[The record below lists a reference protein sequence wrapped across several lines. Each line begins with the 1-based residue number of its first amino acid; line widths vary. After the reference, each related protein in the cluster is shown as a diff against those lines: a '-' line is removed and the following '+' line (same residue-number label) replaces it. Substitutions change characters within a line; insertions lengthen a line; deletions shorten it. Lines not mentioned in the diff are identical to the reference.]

1 MIFEVIGMM
10 AVFITS
16 KTDIKDVILIG
27 NITVIPGV
35 KYVLD
40 RIEKVQN
47 IKFFVPENAEF
58 AVVLG
63 ALKACNY

>member
-1 MIFEVIGMM
+1 MVFQTIGMM

-16 KTDIKDVILIG
+16 KTDIKEAVLIG

-35 KYVLD
+35 RYVLD

-47 IKFFVPENAEF
+47 IKFIVPESPEY

-63 ALKACNY
+63 AIKKCE